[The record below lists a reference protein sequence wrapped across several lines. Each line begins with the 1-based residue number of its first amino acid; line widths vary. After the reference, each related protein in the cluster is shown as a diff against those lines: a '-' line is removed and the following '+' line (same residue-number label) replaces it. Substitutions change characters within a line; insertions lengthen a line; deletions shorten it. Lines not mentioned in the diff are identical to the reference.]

1 MARISNTTLSRNT
14 AHFGGGGI
22 YNGGNMTIN
31 GSTVLGNNAFLGAGL
46 DNVGTLAINNSTV
59 GVNTGYQGGGL
70 SNAGSVA
77 ISNSTI
83 SQNTGV
89 KGGGIDNGAHAKLQ
103 NSIVSNNNGGNCS
116 RFGITSKGYNLS
128 SDATCNLTNT
138 GDLNNTDPMLGPL
151 QINGGPTQT
160 MAFTVWQSCC

>member
-89 KGGGIDNGAHAKLQ
+89 KGGGIDNGVTRSFRTALFRTTMIK
-103 NSIVSNNNGGNCS
+103 
-116 RFGITSKGYNLS
+116 
-128 SDATCNLTNT
+128 
-138 GDLNNTDPMLGPL
+138 
-151 QINGGPTQT
+151 PTQKPALST
-160 MAFTVWQSCC
+160 EIAAALCQKGTALRSL